1 MARADGSTRILWQRL
16 DETGT
21 EWCEVTRSSRG
32 ASLSGVAL
40 VGLGGEGYR
49 VGYHIDLD
57 AAGHTRSVRVDA
69 SGREDHSLVLDA
81 DGSGHWRVGDD
92 GAALAGE
99 ADDAGEAGDVIAIL
113 DVDLGFSPVTNSLPI
128 WRLGPAIPVGGER
141 AIRVAWV
148 LFPSLEVV
156 VGRQSYTRLGERTW
170 RYRSSGFAA
179 DLEVGPDGL
188 VETYGGYWEAIA
200 RS

>member
-16 DETGT
+16 DEVGT
-21 EWCEVTRSSRG
+21 EWCEVARSPRG

-40 VGLGGEGYR
+40 VGLGGDGYR

-57 AAGHTRSVRVDA
+57 AAGRTRSVRVDA
-69 SGREDHSLVLDA
+69 SGREDRSLILDA
-81 DGSGHWRVGDD
+81 DGAGHWQVGED
-92 GAALAGE
+92 GGALAGE
-99 ADDAGEAGDVIAIL
+99 AEDGDGGIAVL

-128 WRLGPAIPVGGER
+128 WRLGPSVPVGDER
-141 AIRVAWV
+141 SIRVAWV

-156 VGRQSYTRLGERTW
+156 VGRQSYARLAERAW
-170 RYRSSGFAA
+170 RYRSSDFAA

-188 VETYGGYWEAIA
+188 VETYAGYWKAIG